1 MATPG
6 VVITPELT
14 ALLGMDV
21 PVGQTLKVAAAAG
34 TGKSTALRMYA
45 ASRPQLRFLYLTFSR
60 PEACSKREEYAAAG
74 MAHVTV
80 STLHALAYEATQDL
94 HRGQASEAMPLTAA
108 FLSRATRTSSAE
120 WPRPRRAL
128 VHAVLDNFAASTAHV
143 LSGEH
148 LPDGSQ
154 ANDGLLSAA
163 RCAWHAACDPLDP
176 MPPSHDLYLKASLL
190 SFERRVSMFRDVD
203 VVLLDEAQDC
213 TGAQLALVVAPA
225 ERTWASILVFDHR
238 QRLYGWRRAAS
249 RLHLDSLPAMATLY
263 LSHTWRFGSLLASLA
278 SAVVQCHGAYGEQE
292 CVIGNAQRSTVI
304 VQVAG
309 PPFGRVCG
317 AGTTLAVVA
326 KTNRALFAIAAEA
339 VECTAVERIIVG
351 DGSAS
356 IFDMFGGED
365 RLVDALSLRMG
376 CGVHQFSTSDCRA
389 ALFSEVGYAAYRAAA
404 ASRQW
409 KADIEA
415 CYAVDRFGASLW
427 DLVRRLR
434 RACRSSSA
442 ANVVLLTVHAAKG
455 GEWSHVYVHTDLQ
468 KSLRAEGDAA
478 EYELNLL
485 YVAITRARKMLYLP
499 PPLVVSWIERAG
511 III

>member
-1 MATPG
+1 MGVNSGVRSPAAPVRMAARSLQIAPG
-6 VVITPELT
+6 L
-14 ALLGMDV
+14 
-21 PVGQTLKVAAAAG
+21 VASYG
-34 TGKSTALRMYA
+34 YIVLI
-45 ASRPQLRFLYLTFSR
+45 
-60 PEACSKREEYAAAG
+60 
-74 MAHVTV
+74 AHVAFWQPACITRF
-80 STLHALAYEATQDL
+80 
-94 HRGQASEAMPLTAA
+94 RGCAMPRCLWRAGVCDWQRAA
-108 FLSRATRTSSAE
+108 FHCDCPGGWTAV
-120 WPRPRRAL
+120 WPRVRRGHYARCGCENKPGAL
-128 VHAVLDNFAASTAHV
+128 C
-143 LSGEH
+143 GEAH
-148 LPDGSQ
+148 LP
-154 ANDGLLSAA
+154 
-163 RCAWHAACDPLDP
+163 HAAPILAAYPHPL
-176 MPPSHDLYLKASLL
+176 
-190 SFERRVSMFRDVD
+190 
-203 VVLLDEAQDC
+203 
-213 TGAQLALVVAPA
+213 
-225 ERTWASILVFDHR
+225 
-238 QRLYGWRRAAS
+238 
-249 RLHLDSLPAMATLY
+249 
-263 LSHTWRFGSLLASLA
+263 
-278 SAVVQCHGAYGEQE
+278 
-292 CVIGNAQRSTVI
+292 
-304 VQVAG
+304 
-309 PPFGRVCG
+309 PFQ
-317 AGTTLAVVA
+317 
-326 KTNRALFAIAAEA
+326 IAAEA